1 MDRLLVIGHSF
12 VRRLRYEIDRLG
24 LGVQEY
30 YSTITVRGVSEMRVD
45 EMRAHLP
52 YIRTT
57 RPSVVFM
64 DIGTYDLVAP
74 DCDPAE
80 LAREIVSTAVDFSLV
95 GSVKH
100 VVISEILRRKDKRRL
115 DFNNARML
123 TNLQMRRLAADHPSV
138 HTCRHRG
145 LTCNW
150 EQYLND
156 DGLFLTPHGMNTYRM
171 NIRKVVRHYAK

>member
-1 MDRLLVIGHSF
+1 MCGLVTF
-12 VRRLRYEIDRLG
+12 VLR
-24 LGVQEY
+24 
-30 YSTITVRGVSEMRVD
+30 M
-45 EMRAHLP
+45 
-52 YIRTT
+52 
-57 RPSVVFM
+57 PSVVFM

-95 GSVKH
+95 
-100 VVISEILRRKDKRRL
+100 ISEILRRKDKRRL

-123 TNLQMRRLAADHPSV
+123 TNLEIRRLAAGHPSV

-156 DGLFLTPHGMNTYRM
+156 DGLFLTPHGMNKYRM
-171 NIRKVVRHYAK
+171 NIRKVVSHYAK